1 MCPWH
6 PEQQAPPAL
15 LAALLPSRSLPS
27 SSRLQHRAQGREER
41 NYKCF
46 IKNLLFMKAKCGAGR
61 STGVRMMPNEA
72 TVQLFLSPPC
82 SWQWMGHGCSHKLP
96 QNQPQG
102 PRSHAG
108 PTTPGHILG
117 VGLEGMLSIPG
128 CQQGGMSYLICLYS
142 TSVPKPLFL
151 YYKNHWNSS
160 V

>member
-1 MCPWH
+1 MKP
-6 PEQQAPPAL
+6 Q
-15 LAALLPSRSLPS
+15 S
-27 SSRLQHRAQGREER
+27 SSSLALPGPGSGWDTAAPT
-41 NYKCF
+41 N
-46 IKNLLFMKAKCGAGR
+46 
-61 STGVRMMPNEA
+61 V
-72 TVQLFLSPPC
+72 
-82 SWQWMGHGCSHKLP
+82 P
-96 QNQPQG
+96 QNQPRG

-128 CQQGGMSYLICLYS
+128 CQQGGMSHLICLYS

>member
-61 STGVRMMPNEA
+61 STGVKMMPNEA
-72 TVQLFLSPPC
+72 TVQLFLSPPW
-82 SWQWMGHGCSHKLP
+82 SWQWMGHGCSHKRAP
-96 QNQPQG
+96 KP
-102 PRSHAG
+102 
-108 PTTPGHILG
+108 TPGSSQPRWTNH
-117 VGLEGMLSIPG
+117 PG
-128 CQQGGMSYLICLYS
+128 PHPGGGAGGDAEHPR
-142 TSVPKPLFL
+142 VPAGWNEPFNLPVLHKCPQTLVFTLQKPLE
-151 YYKNHWNSS
+151 
-160 V
+160 